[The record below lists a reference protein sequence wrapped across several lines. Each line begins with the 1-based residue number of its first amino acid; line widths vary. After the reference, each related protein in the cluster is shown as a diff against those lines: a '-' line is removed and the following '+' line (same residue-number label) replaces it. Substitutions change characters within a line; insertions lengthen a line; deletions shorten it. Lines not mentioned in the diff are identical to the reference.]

1 MSLGNLPPQ
10 QLQYM
15 QEQLTNDVRNLGA
28 AYDALNGVRARFM
41 DNHNAVDQFGRVGK
55 EKEEKAAASS
65 EDADMLVCMTSS
77 LLLRGSLVPSETV
90 LIDVGTGYFIER
102 SVESA
107 KEYFTLRA
115 AKMKEAMDDTEK
127 TLKKKQEEL
136 EQVSYV
142 LRVRMAELEAAQQ
155 QQQQQ
160 QQE

>member
-1 MSLGNLPPQ
+1 
-10 QLQYM
+10 M

-55 EKEEKAAASS
+55 EKVAQEQSAAA
-65 EDADMLVCMTSS
+65 DGADDDMLVCMTSS
-77 LLLRGSLVPSETV
+77 LLLRGSLIPAETV

-102 SVESA
+102 SIESA

-127 TLKKKQEEL
+127 TLKKKQDEL

-142 LRVRMAELEAAQQ
+142 LRVRMAEVEAM
-155 QQQQQ
+155 Q